1 MTKFSRTRAMHQFY
15 RDVFT
20 RTLELPEA
28 DVFPAHVVAEI
39 LHYSNS
45 DLTAMKPTLMAAVTG
60 LEADKDEAI
69 KALMCAI
76 TLANNAFDVKKQGHQ
91 QAYPAEM
98 AEQVTNYV
106 VAALQKEK
114 SLNFVVTA
122 VQILFRINEIESAL
136 FLISNNLSLLSN
148 SAPVLKILL
157 LICLMEEDDNQA
169 QIVIQHLTA
178 DSALIG
184 EDPFALLMVVCGIYR
199 LGGVPESFIDFR
211 PLAEAE
217 PVPDY
222 SRYQWRIPHVD
233 NGKTTVLIA
242 CDKKYYLEHARSLVA
257 SVYDT
262 NGTELNVHLHM
273 YNCDDDLEA
282 QVHELAQRFPGLAI
296 SLSAEMVPSVHGIN
310 VHYASRRFIFMRYA
324 LEQFAAPVLLL
335 DADCLVRQRW
345 QETLRTI
352 YPKGL
357 ILTQNDAAPLWER
370 VQGGFLYADADEP
383 GYRYLDTVARFID
396 RNLVSGNAVRF
407 LEQVALSFAVDVL
420 PAVDQMKI
428 GRESASRLIDINH
441 RNEAFSWVV
450 TTHKNSDGEYQQYK
464 NALCE
469 KYLAVHEAY

>member
-1 MTKFSRTRAMHQFY
+1 MHQYY

-20 RTLELPEA
+20 RTLDLPEA
-28 DVFPAHVVAEI
+28 DVLPAHVVAEI

-45 DLTAMKPTLMAAVTG
+45 DLSTMKPKLLAAMTG
-60 LEADKDEAI
+60 LKAEKDEAL
-69 KALMCAI
+69 KDLMCAI
-76 TLANNAFDVKKQGHQ
+76 TLANNAFDHKKQGQQ
-91 QAYPAEM
+91 QAYPAAM
-98 AEQVTNYV
+98 AEEVTQYV
-106 VAALQKEK
+106 VAALQKDK
-114 SLNFVVTA
+114 SLNFVVAA

-148 SAPVLKILL
+148 SAVVLKILL

-184 EDPFALLMVVCGIYR
+184 EDPFTLLMVVCGIYR

-217 PVPDY
+217 PLPDY
-222 SRYQWRIPHVD
+222 SRYQWRIPHVG
-233 NGKTTVLIA
+233 NGKTTVLVA
-242 CDKKYYLEHARSLVA
+242 CDKKYYLEHARALVA

-262 NGTELNVHLHM
+262 NGTELNIHLHV

-282 QVHELAQRFPGLAI
+282 QVRELVQRFPNLAI
-296 SLSAEMVPSVHGIN
+296 SLSTEVVPVVRGNN

-345 QETLRTI
+345 HETLHTI

-357 ILTQNDAAPLWER
+357 ILTQNDAAPMWER
-370 VQGGFLYADADEP
+370 VRSGFLYADADAL
-383 GYRYLDTVARFID
+383 GFSYLDIVARFID
-396 RNLVSGNAVRF
+396 RNLASGNAVRF
-407 LEQVALSFAVDVL
+407 LEHVALSFAVDVL
-420 PAVDQMKI
+420 PAVDQMRI
-428 GRESASRLIDINH
+428 GRESAVRLIDVNH
-441 RNEAFSWVV
+441 QDTAFSWSVA
-450 TTHKNSDGEYQQYK
+450 TQKNGDGVYQQYK
-464 NALCE
+464 TALCE
-469 KYLAVHEAY
+469 KYLAAHEAY